1 MAEFE
6 VILGLGSN
14 VGDRAENLRAAIC
27 ALALHLKNIRE
38 STVLESAALLPENAP
53 IDWDM
58 PYLNMAIAGKTTL
71 SPRELLSTIKEIEQK
86 LGREKIGHWS
96 PRNIDIDILAF
107 GDLQVDESDL
117 TIPHKELLNRDF
129 ALKPLLELAP
139 DWVHPAIVVIPEKS
153 GILSQ
158 DSRLRG
164 NDKPSFVGIVNV
176 TPDSFS
182 DGGRNFAPEK
192 AIAAIKKLLEDG
204 AEIIDIGAE
213 STRPNAILISP
224 DEEWAR
230 LAPVLAARAQFDA
243 LISVDTRHAQTAK
256 KAIATGVDWINDV
269 SGFSAPDMVDAVK
282 SADCK
287 IVVMHSLSVPA
298 DKNVVLPDG
307 CDVVAEV
314 FDWAKV
320 RIKALENAG
329 IKRERII
336 FDIGIGFGKTAAQSH
351 ELIKNITKFKELGVA
366 LFVGHSRKSFLGAN
380 SVAEADQKTLEISK
394 FLAKNGVEY
403 LRVHNVQIHK
413 SVLYG

>member
-14 VGDRAENLRAAIC
+14 VGDRAENLRAAIS
-27 ALALHLKNIRE
+27 ALALYLKNIRE

-58 PYLNMAIAGKTTL
+58 PYLNIAIAGKTML
-71 SPRELLSTIKEIEQK
+71 SPRELLSTIKEIEHK

-107 GDLQVDESDL
+107 GDLLLDEPDL

-129 ALKPLLELAP
+129 ALKPLLELVP
-139 DWVHPAIVVIPEKS
+139 DWVHPAVVVIPAQA

-164 NDKPSFVGIVNV
+164 NDKPSLVGIVNV

-182 DGGRNFAPEK
+182 DGGQNFAPEK
-192 AIAAIKKLLEDG
+192 AINAVLELIEQG
-204 AEIIDIGAE
+204 ASVVDIGAE
-213 STRPNAILISP
+213 STRPNATPISA
-224 DEEWAR
+224 DEEWER
-230 LAPVLAARAQFDA
+230 LAPVLERRAEFDA
-243 LISVDTRHAQTAK
+243 LISVDTRHSQTAK
-256 KAIATGVDWINDV
+256 KAIAAGVDWINDV
-269 SGFSAPDMVDAVK
+269 SGFGAPDMVEAVK
-282 SADCK
+282 NADCK
-287 IVVMHSLSVPA
+287 IVVMHSLSIPA
-298 DKNVVLPDG
+298 DKNVVLPEG

-314 FDWAKV
+314 FGWALI
-320 RIKALENAG
+320 RIKALENSG

-336 FDIGIGFGKTAAQSH
+336 FDVGIGFGKIAAQSH
-351 ELIKNITKFKELGVA
+351 ELIKNIAKFKELGVA

-380 SVAEADQKTLEISK
+380 SVAEADQKTLEISR
-394 FLAKNGVEY
+394 FLSAQGVDY

-413 SVLYG
+413 SVLCS

>member
-14 VGDRAENLRAAIC
+14 VGDRAENLRAAIS

-58 PYLNMAIAGKTTL
+58 PYLNMAIAGKTKL
-71 SPRELLSTIKEIEQK
+71 SPLEFLSLIKDIEQK

-107 GDLQVDESDL
+107 GDLLVDEPDL
-117 TIPHKELLNRDF
+117 IIPHKELLNRDF
-129 ALKPLLELAP
+129 ALKPLRELVP
-139 DWVHPAIVVIPEKS
+139 DWKHPA
-153 GILSQ
+153 
-158 DSRLRG
+158 
-164 NDKPSFVGIVNV
+164 PSNQQPKTKIVGIVNV

-182 DGGRNFAPEK
+182 DGGQNFAPEK
-192 AIAAIKKLLEDG
+192 AIAAVLELIGQG
-204 AEIIDIGAE
+204 ANVVDIGAE

-224 DEEWAR
+224 DEEWSR
-230 LAPVLAARAQFDA
+230 LAPVLERRAEFDA
-243 LISVDTRHAQTAK
+243 LISVDTRHAKTVK
-256 KAIATGVDWINDV
+256 KAIAAGVDWINDV
-269 SGFSAPDMVDAVK
+269 SGFGAQEMVEVVK
-282 SADCK
+282 NANCK

-298 DKNVVLPDG
+298 DKNIVLPDG
-307 CDVVAEV
+307 CDTVAEIM
-314 FDWAKV
+314 DWAKA
-320 RIKALENAG
+320 RIKSLENAG

-351 ELIKNITKFKELGVA
+351 ELIKNIAKFKELGVA
-366 LFVGHSRKSFLGAN
+366 LFVGHSRKSFLGAD

-394 FLAKNGVEY
+394 FLSVQGVEF

-413 SVLYG
+413 KAGLWQTTK

>member
-14 VGDRAENLRAAIC
+14 VGDRAENLRAAI
-27 ALALHLKNIRE
+27 AELEQYVENIRKSE
-38 STVLESAALLPENAP
+38 VLESAALLPENAP

-71 SPRELLSTIKEIEQK
+71 SPRELLSTIKDIEQK

-107 GDLQVDESDL
+107 GDLQVDEPDL

-139 DWVHPAIVVIPEKS
+139 DWVHPLARKTK
-153 GILSQ
+153 L
-158 DSRLRG
+158 
-164 NDKPSFVGIVNV
+164 VGIVNV

-182 DGGRNFAPEK
+182 DGGQNFAPEK
-192 AIAAIKKLLEDG
+192 AIAAIKKLIGQG
-204 AEIIDIGAE
+204 ASVVDIGAE
-213 STRPNAILISP
+213 STRPNAKLISP

-230 LAPVLAARAQFDA
+230 LAPVLAEILAARPQFAA
-243 LISVDTRHAQTAK
+243 LISVDTRHAETAK
-256 KAIATGVDWINDV
+256 RAIAAGVDWINDV
-269 SGFSAPDMVDAVK
+269 SGFGAPDMVDAVK

-298 DKNVVLPDG
+298 DKNIVLPEG
-307 CDVVAEV
+307 CDVVGEV
-314 FDWAKV
+314 FGWAQS

-394 FLAKNGVEY
+394 SLATQGVDY
-403 LRVHNVQIHK
+403 LRVHNVVIHK
-413 SVLYG
+413 ICSAF